1 MVRRLEMYGDAA
13 LLSFP
18 LALAAILGLSALRLE
33 TQGWAV
39 PSVAAI
45 AAALAIWMSRVLH
58 HAGAE
63 VLPGRAD
70 ERRLVEVVGLGV
82 LVLVATWVVG
92 VVAGPEHADMIA
104 SACVF
109 FAGLALFADAV
120 ADTLTNHVHLLMD
133 AVRVLLVVAFQA
145 ALLVTPWGEALQASH
160 AALWVGMASY
170 LVGVAV
176 MACAIDLL
184 LGHQAHA
191 HRFPGT
197 AAHA

>member
-33 TQGWAV
+33 TQDWAV

-45 AAALAIWMSRVLH
+45 AAVLAIWMSRVLH
-58 HAGAE
+58 HVGQDVFPDRAVE
-63 VLPGRAD
+63 V
-70 ERRLVEVVGLGV
+70 RLVELVGFGVAVLG
-82 LVLVATWVVG
+82 ATWLVG

-120 ADTLTNHVHLLMD
+120 ADALTTRVHLLLD
-133 AVRVLLVVAFQA
+133 TVRVLLVIAFQA

-160 AALWVGMASY
+160 SALWVGTASY

-176 MACAIDLL
+176 IACMVDLF
-184 LGHQAHA
+184 LGHLTHA
-191 HRFPGT
+191 HRLPGR